1 MPSARRS
8 GSRDDPRDRSAREGC
23 VRAVVRGTLRTDGP
37 DVPLLRRLRAQGRQG
52 DRARRDQTVE
62 DIGDELMAGR
72 CCGGCTETITE
83 MLVVRRR
90 SRMAVA

>member
-1 MPSARRS
+1 MALMCLFFGVSVGNVGKAI
-8 GSRDDPRDRSAREGC
+8 DRG
-23 VRAVVRGTLRTDGP
+23 
-37 DVPLLRRLRAQGRQG
+37 AQR
-52 DRARRDQTVE
+52 VE

-90 SRMAVA
+90 SSLAVA

>member
-1 MPSARRS
+1 MRVACGASLGVPYEPMTLMCLCYGVSERKVAK
-8 GSRDDPRDRSAREGC
+8 AIE
-23 VRAVVRGTLRTDGP
+23 RGAT
-37 DVPLLRRLRAQGRQG
+37 
-52 DRARRDQTVE
+52 TVE

>member
-1 MPSARRS
+1 MTIACQLPMRVAHGTSLGVPYDGMALMCLCYGVSERKV
-8 GSRDDPRDRSAREGC
+8 AKAIE
-23 VRAVVRGTLRTDGP
+23 RG
-37 DVPLLRRLRAQGRQG
+37 A
-52 DRARRDQTVE
+52 QTVE

-90 SRMAVA
+90 SSLAVA